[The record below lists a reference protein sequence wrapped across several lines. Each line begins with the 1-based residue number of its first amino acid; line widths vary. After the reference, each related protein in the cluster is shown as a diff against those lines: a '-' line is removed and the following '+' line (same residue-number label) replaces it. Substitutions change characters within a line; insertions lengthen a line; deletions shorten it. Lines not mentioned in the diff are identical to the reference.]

1 MNRILIVLAAALL
14 WSAAMFGAGWAWRGD
29 RAERDQSQAQANET
43 RAAVTASEVARQQE
57 QRTSQAAQAAG
68 DVADNREAQIDAD
81 YQERMA
87 AALAGRDSELGRLR
101 KEWAACA
108 TDRLSSGAAAAAEAA
123 EQDRLRRASAARV
136 LRATE
141 LAQSE
146 RDECVDRYTAITVRE
161 THEDR

>member
-1 MNRILIVLAAALL
+1 MNRILLALL
-14 WSAAMFGAGWAWRGD
+14 VTLAWSAAMFGAGWAWRGD
-29 RAERDQSQAQANET
+29 RAERDTST
-43 RAAVTASEVARQQE
+43 TEVATGKQALQVE
-57 QRTSQAAQAAG
+57 QAARGTEQKQAQAAQAAG
-68 DVADNREAQIDAD
+68 DQADTREAQIDAD

-108 TDRLSSGAAAAAEAA
+108 TDRLSSGASAAAEAA
-123 EQDRLRRASAARV
+123 EQDRLRRAGIASVR
-136 LRATE
+136 RAVG

-146 RDECVDRYTAITVRE
+146 RDECVDRYTAITVRQ